1 MKNSLNALLFTLLV
15 STSDFLI
22 THTFWPLQSGLFLLL
37 ILFITHFCRRFRLIY
52 GILIGVGFIHYLFYR
67 YFLRPITPT
76 DITLFFTHMEETWE
90 SFVPMIS
97 LFVLPFMLLIV
108 GVLFLWWISTIPTLT
123 RPLTTWIKYPTLFL
137 LTLLN
142 LNAMMGMQLID
153 AFTSL
158 ASDQPKPLY
167 HHETPLYPQRVAD
180 TNIVLLIGES
190 MRYDPYV
197 ESKLKTLGFFYQA
210 VYSGATN
217 TDVAVPLLL
226 NTKNNPLELNSDN
239 ESNLFRLAKR
249 NRFNTTFISIQSEKS
264 LQYIKPYLQT
274 SQIDSY
280 KSYTKEERKP
290 AFDFL
295 LLEHLKQT
303 DWSQRH
309 FIVMQ
314 QIGQHSPYYFFPNA
328 SNDIA
333 LNYRQSIDYS
343 FNLYQQIYDYLQTT
357 HQPFILVYVSDHG
370 EFTGEGGQ
378 YGHNCFEPMVY
389 RVPMFIVSNRDLPDG
404 YQAIRSHYHLS
415 QLIRYLLGY
424 EENLVFSRQPSI
436 VNGTMLSREDGFR
449 VMKSDF

>member
-1 MKNSLNALLFTLLV
+1 
-15 STSDFLI
+15 
-22 THTFWPLQSGLFLLL
+22 
-37 ILFITHFCRRFRLIY
+37 
-52 GILIGVGFIHYLFYR
+52 
-67 YFLRPITPT
+67 
-76 DITLFFTHMEETWE
+76 
-90 SFVPMIS
+90 MIS

-153 AFTSL
+153 ALTSL

-197 ESKLKTLGFFYQA
+197 ESKLKILGFFYQA

-314 QIGQHSPYYFFPNA
+314 QIGQHS
-328 SNDIA
+328 
-333 LNYRQSIDYS
+333 
-343 FNLYQQIYDYLQTT
+343 
-357 HQPFILVYVSDHG
+357 G
-370 EFTGEGGQ
+370 
-378 YGHNCFEPMVY
+378 
-389 RVPMFIVSNRDLPDG
+389 
-404 YQAIRSHYHLS
+404 
-415 QLIRYLLGY
+415 
-424 EENLVFSRQPSI
+424 
-436 VNGTMLSREDGFR
+436 
-449 VMKSDF
+449 